1 MTLFDNKSLYI
12 RLSMSLF
19 ISSLNSGSNG
29 NCYYIGNQD
38 EAILID
44 GGISRRETEKR
55 LKRLGLALRKVK
67 AIFVSHEHG
76 DHIHGVPA
84 ISKKYQVPVY
94 ITAGTLNN
102 GNLDLKEELTMT
114 FRAYEPI
121 TIGNLSVTAFP
132 KFHDA
137 SDPHSFIVASDTVK
151 VGVFTD
157 IGVPCEHVIKHFKQ
171 CHAAF
176 LEANYDENLL
186 NTGRYPVSLK
196 ERIRGDKGHLS
207 NDQAMQL
214 FTAHKPPF
222 MSHLFLSHLSRDNNS
237 PKIVKELFT
246 KIAGKTEIIIASR
259 EKETR
264 LYHIRSVMSPVRKPR
279 KQYAIN
285 SPFQL
290 ALFQ

>member
-1 MTLFDNKSLYI
+1 
-12 RLSMSLF
+12 MSLF

-29 NCYYIGNQD
+29 NCYYIGNQE

-44 GGISRRETEKR
+44 GGISCRETEKR
-55 LKRLGLALRKVK
+55 LKRLGLSLKKVK

-102 GNLDLKEELTMT
+102 GNIDLKEDLTKT

-137 SDPHSFIVASDTVK
+137 SDPHSFIVASNTVK

-157 IGVPCEHVIKHFKQ
+157 IGVPCEHVKKHFEQ

-176 LEANYDENLL
+176 LEANYDEELL
-186 NTGRYPVSLK
+186 NSGGYPVYLK

-214 FTAHKPPF
+214 FTGHKPPF

-264 LYHIRSVMSPVRKPR
+264 LYHIRNVLSPVRKPR
-279 KQYAIN
+279 KSYAMN